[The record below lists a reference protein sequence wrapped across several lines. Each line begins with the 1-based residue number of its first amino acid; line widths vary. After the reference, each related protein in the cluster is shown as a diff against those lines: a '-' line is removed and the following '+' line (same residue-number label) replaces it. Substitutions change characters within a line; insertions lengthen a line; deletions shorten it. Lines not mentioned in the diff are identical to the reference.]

1 MARNSTSTDNDA
13 LSDRLDLYA
22 EVTQT
27 ILSQMEGG
35 TLPWTRPWKT
45 TGAAGLPTNALTTN
59 RYSGINVVLL
69 WLSGAMKGYS
79 SSRWMTYLQAMQVG
93 GHVRRGERGTMIVKA
108 STYVPQSE
116 RERSEGSEEDLR
128 AVPFLKR
135 YTVFNLDQI
144 EGVDVPEPVVSTPI
158 VADAALDAFVAATG
172 ADIRF
177 GGDEAYYVPSRDY
190 IQCPQPEAFENAFDL
205 FRVQSH
211 ELAHWTGA
219 VHRLDRTFG
228 QRFGDAAYQMEEL
241 VAELAAAQICAVKGV
256 PPTTRHAA
264 YLQSWIKIM
273 KADKRAI
280 FTAARHASTAV
291 EFLLAAAQ
299 ASPVDMRLAA

>member
-1 MARNSTSTDNDA
+1 MARNSTSTNTAA

-27 ILSQMEGG
+27 ILAQMERG

-45 TGAAGLPTNALTTN
+45 TVAPGLPMNASTGN
-59 RYSGINVVLL
+59 GYSGINVVLL
-69 WLSGAMKGYS
+69 WLSGAVQGYS
-79 SSRWMTYLQAMQVG
+79 SSRWMTFLQAAQAG

-116 RERSEGSEEDLR
+116 RERSEVSEDDPR

-144 EGVDVPEPVVSTPI
+144 EGIEIPVQKACAPVV
-158 VADAALDAFVAATG
+158 ANAALDAFVTATG
-172 ADIRF
+172 ADMRF
-177 GGDEAYYVPSRDY
+177 GGNEAYYVPSRDY
-190 IQCPQPEAFENAFDL
+190 IQCPAPQAFENAFDL

-219 VHRLDRTFG
+219 AHRLDRTFG

-264 YLQSWIKIM
+264 YLQSWINIM

-280 FTAARHASTAV
+280 FTAASHASRAV
-291 EFLLAAAQ
+291 EFLLAAAET
-299 ASPVDMRLAA
+299 PVEERPLAA

>member
-1 MARNSTSTDNDA
+1 MARNSTTAGVSTLDA
-13 LSDRLDLYA
+13 RLDLYT

-27 ILSQMEGG
+27 IVAQMESG

-45 TGAAGLPTNALTTN
+45 TASAGLPTNALTTN

-79 SSRWMTYLQAMQVG
+79 DRRWMTYRQAVQAG
-93 GHVRRGERGTMIVKA
+93 GYVRRGERGTMIVKA
-108 STYVPQSE
+108 STYVPQGE
-116 RERSEGSEEDLR
+116 RERAQETAEDPR
-128 AVPFLKR
+128 MVPYLKR

-144 EGVDVPEPVVSTPI
+144 EGVALPEQAPAVPVV
-158 VADAALDAFVAATG
+158 ANAALDAFVAATG
-172 ADIRF
+172 ADIRY
-177 GGDEAYYVPSRDY
+177 GGNEACYVPSRDY
-190 IQCPQPEAFENAFDL
+190 IQCPEPQAFENAFDL
-205 FRVQSH
+205 FRIQTH

-219 VHRLDRTFG
+219 AHRLDRTFG
-228 QRFGDAAYQMEEL
+228 KRFGDAAYQMEEL
-241 VAELAAAQICAVKGV
+241 VAELAAAQICAVQGV

-264 YLQSWIKIM
+264 YLQSWISIM

-280 FTAARHASTAV
+280 FTAASHASRAV

-299 ASPVDMRLAA
+299 ASAEPMPLAA

>member
-1 MARNSTSTDNDA
+1 MARNSTTAGVSTLDA
-13 LSDRLDLYA
+13 RLDLYA

-27 ILSQMEGG
+27 IVAQMESG

-45 TGAAGLPTNALTTN
+45 TASAGLPTNALTTN

-69 WLSGAMKGYS
+69 WLSGAIKGYS
-79 SSRWMTYLQAMQVG
+79 DRRWMTYRQAVQAG
-93 GHVRRGERGTMIVKA
+93 GHVRRGEHGTTIVKA
-108 STYVPQSE
+108 STYVPQGE
-116 RERSEGSEEDLR
+116 RERAQETAEDPR
-128 AVPFLKR
+128 VVPYLKR

-144 EGVDVPEPVVSTPI
+144 EGVDLPEQAPAVPVV
-158 VADAALDAFVAATG
+158 ANAALDAFVAATG
-172 ADIRF
+172 VDIRY
-177 GGDEAYYVPSRDY
+177 GGNEAYYVPSRDY
-190 IQCPQPEAFENAFDL
+190 IQCPEPQAFENAFDL

-219 VHRLDRTFG
+219 AHRLDRTFG

-241 VAELAAAQICAVKGV
+241 VAELAAAQICAVQGV

-264 YLQSWIKIM
+264 YLQSWIAIM

-280 FTAARHASTAV
+280 FTAASHASRAV
-291 EFLLAAAQ
+291 EFLLAAARTP
-299 ASPVDMRLAA
+299 AEAMPLAA